1 MKQYVLGDRLYN
13 FQWVGVMWNIV
24 SVFLVGG
31 TAILNEKT
39 QQTDD
44 ISHLESSPSS
54 SSSALLG
61 VMLVMMGAFV
71 QAMQFVFEE
80 KVMTMDIP
88 SPPLLLIGMEGLWGT
103 ILCLFVVYPLVY
115 YIPGNDY
122 GSCESPLN
130 TYTMFMD
137 SANIQIAFIF
147 YFFAI
152 FGTCYNAQ
160 EM

>member
-1 MKQYVLGDRLYN
+1 MKQNILGDRLYS
-13 FQWVGVMWNIV
+13 FQWVGVIFNIV

-39 QQTDD
+39 QTGDD
-44 ISHLESSPSS
+44 LVDDTSELSA

-103 ILCLFVVYPLVY
+103 IFCVLVVYPMVFF
-115 YIPGNDY
+115 IPGSDH
-122 GSCESPLN
+122 GSGIHEV
-130 TYTMFMD
+130 
-137 SANIQIAFIF
+137 
-147 YFFAI
+147 
-152 FGTCYNAQ
+152 
-160 EM
+160 